1 MGSENNA
8 NTGVPPANGVGIKIP
23 ELLPFDKTLFVLD
36 PLGEE
41 DWISVLK
48 SSNTKNSS
56 IDGFDVE

>member
-1 MGSENNA
+1 MGSENKV
-8 NTGVPPANGVGIKIP
+8 NTDVQPANGVGFKIP

-48 SSNTKNSS
+48 SVNTKNCS

>member
-1 MGSENNA
+1 MGSENKV
-8 NTGVPPANGVGIKIP
+8 NTDVQPANGVGFKIP

-48 SSNTKNSS
+48 SVNTKNCSV
-56 IDGFDVE
+56 DGFDVE